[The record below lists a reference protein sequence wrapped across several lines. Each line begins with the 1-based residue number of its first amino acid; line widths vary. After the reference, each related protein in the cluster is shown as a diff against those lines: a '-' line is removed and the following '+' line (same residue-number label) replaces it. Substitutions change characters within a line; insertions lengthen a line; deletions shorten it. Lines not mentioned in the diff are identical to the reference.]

1 MPEVVI
7 GLASAVEAL
16 RRELAEALDA
26 GRDQDIQFGLEPIE
40 LTVQAAVSKE
50 ANGKIGWKILGLGG
64 SYESAST
71 QTLRLRLTPMLRT
84 AGGLTRDF
92 AIAGPSTPGD
102 RYGPQPRSGNT
113 GNESTGS
120 EADRKA
126 ARSES

>member
-1 MPEVVI
+1 MDEAAV

-64 SYESAST
+64 SYESART
-71 QTLRLRLTPMLRT
+71 QTLTLRLTPLLRT

-92 AIAGPSTPGD
+92 AIAGSSTPED
-102 RYGPQPRSGNT
+102 RYGPQPRKENT
-113 GNESTGS
+113 GSRSTGS
-120 EADRKA
+120 EAGR
-126 ARSES
+126 